1 MKAGIIGAG
10 ALGSLFA
17 AFFSKSGIDYS
28 IYEIDQITAETV
40 KKGLTLIS
48 GDSSET
54 FLPLID
60 TKPEI
65 LCHCDIIFLFVKSYS
80 TGEAAASVQDY
91 LKKDAIIVSLQNGIG
106 NFETIAQYIDE
117 EQILYGI
124 TTIGASK
131 DNASAV
137 RFGGTGIIE
146 FGGTSK
152 EAALKLSSMLHLTG
166 LDFTVTETPA
176 KSVWQKAII
185 NGGIN
190 PIAAILSITNGEIL
204 NNGFSMK
211 LQEMIIREGTAA
223 AQAAGIIL
231 DSEDMIKRTIEV
243 CRKTSANR
251 CSMLQDIANKR
262 RTEIDYINGKIIEI
276 LKNSGIA
283 APYNESVYSLVKAL
297 ELKTP
302 HSL

>member
-28 IYEIDQITAETV
+28 IYEIDRNTAEAV

-48 GDSSET
+48 GDSSQT
-54 FLPLID
+54 FSPEID
-60 TKPEI
+60 TSPEI

-80 TGEAAASVQDY
+80 TGEAVSSVRDY
-91 LKKDAIIVSLQNGIG
+91 LENHAIIVSLQNGIG
-106 NFETIAQYIDE
+106 NFETIAEHINE
-117 EQILYGI
+117 ERILYGI

-131 DNASAV
+131 ENASTV
-137 RFGGTGIIE
+137 RFGGAGTIE
-146 FGGTSK
+146 FGGQSK
-152 EAALKLSSMLHLTG
+152 EAIVRLSSMLRYAG
-166 LDFTVTETPA
+166 LDFSVTETPA

-185 NGGIN
+185 NAGIN

-204 NNGFSMK
+204 SSQYSMK
-211 LQEMIIREGTAA
+211 LQEMIIREGAAA
-223 AQAAGIIL
+223 AQTAGIIL
-231 DSEDMIKRTIEV
+231 NTEDMIKMTIEV
-243 CRKTSANR
+243 CRKTSSNR

-262 RTEIDYINGKIIEI
+262 KTEIDYINGRIINI
-276 LKNSGIA
+276 LQKSGIA

-297 ELKTP
+297 EAK
-302 HSL
+302 S

>member
-28 IYEIDQITAETV
+28 IFEIDKDTAHAV
-40 KKGLTLIS
+40 KNGLTLIS
-48 GDSSET
+48 GDSCET
-54 FLPLID
+54 FFPEID
-60 TKPEI
+60 TSPEI
-65 LCHCDIIFLFVKSYS
+65 LCGCDIIFLFVKSYS
-80 TGEAAASVQDY
+80 TGEAAASVRDY

-106 NFETIAQYIDE
+106 NFETIAQYINE
-117 EQILYGI
+117 ERILYGI

-146 FGGTSK
+146 FGGSSK
-152 EAALKLSSMLHLTG
+152 EALVRLSSMLHHAG
-166 LDFTVTETPA
+166 LDIRVTETPA

-185 NGGIN
+185 NAGVN

-204 NNGFSMK
+204 NNEFSMK

-231 DSEDMIKRTIEV
+231 DAEDMIERTIEV
-243 CRKTSANR
+243 CRKTSSNR

-262 RTEIDYINGKIIEI
+262 RTEIDYINGKIIDI
-276 LKNSGIA
+276 LRNSGIA

-297 ELKTP
+297 ELKIP
-302 HSL
+302 ASL